1 VNQFYINHPV
11 KIGLGNTYVFESNVS
26 EEISPNYFTQKKYIR
41 DVEIHFLKKHKELY
55 QYQILCTKF
64 DFSDQ
69 DTASGFLLKKISYLF
84 DELDVYADEENNIV
98 KLNNLLSIKL
108 RWKELK
114 VKLWET
120 NKGDAVE
127 NYFRSISSVL
137 DNEENLIAFLQSYN
151 MFGLYFNGQ
160 LGQYPDD
167 GKRIRV
173 ITEEKME
180 YLHKKNSS
188 EEKITIKMRTSE
200 DIDENLTEGISI
212 YEKGVLKENFVK
224 ITENNC
230 QIKYS
235 LLWVG

>member
-1 VNQFYINHPV
+1 MNQFYINHPV

-55 QYQILCTKF
+55 HYHILCTKF

-180 YLHKKNSS
+180 YLHK
-188 EEKITIKMRTSE
+188 
-200 DIDENLTEGISI
+200 ENLSP
-212 YEKGVLKENFVK
+212 EKTK
-224 ITENNC
+224 IKSARAPSPPPTTPAWRQSWPQTALC
-230 QIKYS
+230 
-235 LLWVG
+235 GAR

>member
-1 VNQFYINHPV
+1 MTNV
-11 KIGLGNTYVFESNVS
+11 NTYRFESNVS
-26 EEISPNYFTQKKYIR
+26 EEIASNYYTEKRYVR
-41 DVEIHFLKKHKELY
+41 TVEIYFLRKHKELY

>member
-1 VNQFYINHPV
+1 MTNE
-11 KIGLGNTYVFESNVS
+11 NTYRFESNVS
-26 EEISPNYFTQKKYIR
+26 EEIASNYYTEKRYVR
-41 DVEIHFLKKHKELY
+41 TVEIYFLRKHKELY

-84 DELDVYADEENNIV
+84 DELDIYADEENNIV
-98 KLNNLLSIKL
+98 KVNNISNL
-108 RWKELK
+108 RLKWQDLK
-114 VKLWET
+114 VKMWET
-120 NKGDAVE
+120 NKGDEVE

-180 YLHKKNSS
+180 YLHKEISS
-188 EEKITIKMRTSE
+188 EKEITIKMRAFE
-200 DIDENLTEGISI
+200 NKDENPMEGISI

>member
-1 VNQFYINHPV
+1 MVNEMNIRMINA
-11 KIGLGNTYVFESNVS
+11 NTYRFESIIS
-26 EEISPNYFTQKKYIR
+26 EEIMPNYSVEKKYTR
-41 DVEIHFLKKHKELY
+41 FVEIYFLKKYKERY
-55 QYQILCTKF
+55 RYQILCTKF

-69 DTASGFLLKKISYLF
+69 DTATGFFIKKISYLF
-84 DELDVYADEENNIV
+84 DELDIYADEENNIV
-98 KLNNLLSIKL
+98 KVNNISNL
-108 RWKELK
+108 RLKWQDLK
-114 VKLWET
+114 VKMWET
-120 NKGDAVE
+120 NKGDEVE

-180 YLHKKNSS
+180 YLHKEISS
-188 EEKITIKMRTSE
+188 EKEITIKMRAFE
-200 DIDENLTEGISI
+200 NKDENPMEGISI
-212 YEKGVLKENFVK
+212 YEKGILRENFVRSR
-224 ITENNC
+224 ENKC
-230 QIKYS
+230 EIKYS